1 MKQQRYQ
8 AKSGRD
14 WIDECADTM
23 EPVEF
28 RAAMRFTI
36 GKYVRRAGKKD
47 ELIKE
52 IGKIKDYAERWLD
65 YEHRA
70 AQSGLPETMA
80 GTGDRSAGEVGTVP
94 TKADNQGAA

>member
-1 MKQQRYQ
+1 MTRAATGKQARYL
-8 AKSGRD
+8 ASSGRD

-47 ELIKE
+47 DLEKE
-52 IGKIKDYAERWLD
+52 IEKIRDYAERWLA
-65 YEHRA
+65 YERGISA
-70 AQSGLPETMA
+70 PEAEKDVAML
-80 GTGDRSAGEVGTVP
+80 SP
-94 TKADNQGAA
+94 

>member
-47 ELIKE
+47 ELTKE
-52 IGKIKDYAERWLD
+52 IGKIKDYAERWLE
-65 YEHRA
+65 YERRA
-70 AQSGLPETMA
+70 AQDGLP
-80 GTGDRSAGEVGTVP
+80 G
-94 TKADNQGAA
+94 